1 MLPEKSA
8 LAVVSLGPR
17 RQHLGMSPVPAVP
30 ILVFSDLDGTL
41 IDHATYSWD
50 AAKPALEALRAC
62 GGGLILAS
70 SKTGPEIANIRAA
83 LGWSHWPAIVEN
95 GAGLL
100 LANGSGMADSTQYS
114 KLRAILDDTP
124 PALRQHFRG
133 FGDMTAAQVSA
144 VTGLDAAHASLAKTR
159 AFSEPGLWGGTA
171 EQLDLLL
178 NHLSQHGISARE
190 GGRFLTLSF
199 GQTKAD
205 RMAELIAEYQ
215 PAHTVALGDAPN
227 DVEMLQ
233 TADTGVIVAN
243 PHRKALPA
251 LKGEE
256 TGAIIRTAL
265 PGPQG
270 WNAAILGLLID
281 LNLR

>member
-1 MLPEKSA
+1 
-8 LAVVSLGPR
+8 
-17 RQHLGMSPVPAVP
+17 MSPVPAIP

-62 GGGLILAS
+62 GGGLIMAS

-100 LANGSGMADSTQYS
+100 PPNGGGLAGSTQYS

-124 PALRQHFRG
+124 PALRQYFRG

-144 VTGLDAAHASLAKTR
+144 ATDLDAGQANLAKAR
-159 AFSEPGLWGGTA
+159 AFSEPGLWDGTA
-171 EQLDLLL
+171 EQLDLFMS
-178 NHLSQHGISARE
+178 HLSQHGITARE

-215 PAHTVALGDAPN
+215 PTHTVALGDAPN
-227 DVEMLQ
+227 DAEMLQ

-256 TGAIIRTAL
+256 TGTIIRTAL
-265 PGPQG
+265 PGPHG

>member
-1 MLPEKSA
+1 MSSVPEI
-8 LAVVSLGPR
+8 
-17 RQHLGMSPVPAVP
+17 P
-30 ILVFSDLDGTL
+30 ILVFTDLDGTL
-41 IDHATYSWD
+41 MDHATYSWE
-50 AAKPALEALRAC
+50 AAKPALDALRAC

-70 SKTGPEIANIRAA
+70 SKTGPEIEHIRAA

-100 LANGSGMADSTQYS
+100 PANGSGATDRTQYS

-144 VTGLDAAHASLAKTR
+144 ATGLDAAQASLAKAR
-159 AFSEPGLWGGTA
+159 AFSEPGLWDGTA
-171 EQLDLLL
+171 NQLDLFLS
-178 NHLSQHGISARE
+178 HLSKHGVTARE

-205 RMAELIAEYQ
+205 RMAGLIAEYK
-215 PAHTVALGDAPN
+215 PSHTVALGDAPN
-227 DVEMLQ
+227 DIEMLQ
-233 TADTGVIVAN
+233 TAGTGVIVSN
-243 PHRKALPA
+243 PHGKALPA
-251 LKGEE
+251 LKGEP
-256 TGAIIRTAL
+256 TGTMMRTIL

-270 WNAAILGLLID
+270 WNAAILGLLFD
-281 LNLR
+281 LKLR